1 MSNNTVMEVKNML
14 RQFAE
19 RCKEYRILEKVI
31 KEAKDALYAS
41 EDKLFKQKME
51 LDKLVK
57 QAGDLNPIDL
67 DILKQ
72 EILDLYL
79 ENERLGVFAIKR
91 KRVIRA
97 LLSEK
102 EPALQEATRNNE
114 LIKKLNKEK
123 QQFAY
128 WSEQES
134 KNQAALKSEIE
145 TASQQMPLLTAAI
158 EKCVAAILDLP
169 DDLLTNL
176 LSEIGTDM
184 VYLPYVVLKKA
195 ITKGVPANIKYA
207 SVHQQVRL
215 LFQYDVPIH
224 FGGRDW
230 NVLHVKRDKALLLLK
245 DAYTCP
251 KYYREKHG
259 WEEEPSAE
267 NAFHRGDSI
276 SVKWE
281 TSEARKILNNDFVQS
296 LRLKH
301 GEKILNGFN
310 GDKVFCLSKS
320 EVEQYLGPHQR
331 RVEGAWWLRDTE
343 YYRGNEYIEA
353 HTDVFYVSMFGD
365 IDKTKSSMLV
375 NNFRDGQSM
384 CFRPALWVE
393 LPYDS
398 LDKEWN
404 AENID
409 VNCKG
414 MWTSENVY
422 SRTSVSFDSLAQ
434 SLGKSSNF
442 TDADAWHAIASGMM
456 GGNGIDGTGV

>member
-19 RCKEYRILEKVI
+19 RCKEYRNFEKVI

-51 LDKLVK
+51 LNKLVK
-57 QAGDLNPIDL
+57 QAGDLNPINL
-67 DILKQ
+67 DTLNQ

-79 ENERLGVFAIKR
+79 ENERLGVFAFKR

-114 LIKKLNKEK
+114 LIEKLNKEK

-128 WSEQES
+128 WSERES
-134 KNQAALKSEIE
+134 INQAALKSEIE
-145 TASQQMPLLTAAI
+145 KASQQMPLLTAAI
-158 EKCVAAILDLP
+158 EKCVAVIRDMP
-169 DDLLTNL
+169 DDFLSCL
-176 LSEIGTDM
+176 LSEIGTDV

-195 ITKGVPANIKYA
+195 ITKGVPANMKET
-207 SVHQQVRL
+207 SVHHQVRL
-215 LFQYDVPIH
+215 LYQYDVPIH

-230 NVLHVKRDKALLLLK
+230 NVLHVKRDKALLLLR
-245 DAYTCP
+245 DSYTCP
-251 KYYREKHG
+251 KYYPEKRG
-259 WEEEPSAE
+259 WEKEPKAA

-276 SVKWE
+276 RVTWE
-281 TSEARKILNNDFVQS
+281 TSEARKILNNDFIQS
-296 LRLKH
+296 LHLKH
-301 GEKILNGFN
+301 DEKILSGHN
-310 GDKVFCLSKS
+310 GDKAFCLSKS
-320 EVEQYLGPHQR
+320 EVEQYLAPRQR

-343 YYRGNEYIEA
+343 YYRGNEYTEA
-353 HTDVFYVSMFGD
+353 HTDVYYVDMFGK
-365 IDKTKSSMLV
+365 IDYNYSSWEISRSGV
-375 NNFRDGQSM
+375 QNM

-404 AENID
+404 EENID

-414 MWTSENVY
+414 MWTSENRY

-434 SLGKSSNF
+434 SQGGSSGF

-456 GGNGIDGTGV
+456 GGTGIDGTGM